1 MRREIRSGFRPS
13 WWLRC
18 VSSCGV
24 CQHENTAGS
33 ACSRATTKL
42 HVLQAYPLVHAVQEG
57 SKFALQ
63 LGYLVE
69 RTAFYSPALWLLRQ
83 RIVRVS
89 GGELVSS
96 VREHIAWQHILLAP

>member
-1 MRREIRSGFRPS
+1 MSVAAVHA
-13 WWLRC
+13 LVHRC
-18 VSSCGV
+18 PTVLSCAV
-24 CQHENTAGS
+24 
-33 ACSRATTKL
+33 
-42 HVLQAYPLVHAVQEG
+42 QAYPLVHAVQEG

-89 GGELVSS
+89 GGELVS
-96 VREHIAWQHILLAP
+96 

>member
-1 MRREIRSGFRPS
+1 
-13 WWLRC
+13 
-18 VSSCGV
+18 V
-24 CQHENTAGS
+24 CA
-33 ACSRATTKL
+33 A
-42 HVLQAYPLVHAVQEG
+42 QAYPLAHAVQEG

-89 GGELVSS
+89 GGELVRYFLHYGMLHLSLLGLILCCIEQPWRVDGASPRTSHSLVSS
-96 VREHIAWQHILLAP
+96 SLRAAWHSCTSTP

>member
-1 MRREIRSGFRPS
+1 M
-13 WWLRC
+13 
-18 VSSCGV
+18 
-24 CQHENTAGS
+24 
-33 ACSRATTKL
+33 
-42 HVLQAYPLVHAVQEG
+42 QAYPLAHAVQEG

-89 GGELVSS
+89 GGELVRYIQVLTSCK
-96 VREHIAWQHILLAP
+96 

>member
-1 MRREIRSGFRPS
+1 MNVRLLQSSVGLP
-13 WWLRC
+13 C
-18 VSSCGV
+18 VV
-24 CQHENTAGS
+24 
-33 ACSRATTKL
+33 
-42 HVLQAYPLVHAVQEG
+42 QAYPLVHAVQEG

-89 GGELVSS
+89 GSELVRYVDSA
-96 VREHIAWQHILLAP
+96 RCYNQGQYKLR